1 MSLKSKVS
9 SLKPSARKRPQSP
22 PSAQIANPLPFV
34 YLNVAM
40 TADGKIT
47 TANRAVQSFGSRRDQ
62 LHMLELRASA
72 DAVMSGARTVDL
84 HPVTLGP
91 GSAKYRRQRVKRG
104 LAEYNLRIVVSGSG
118 SVDPKAELFKRRF
131 SPIIVLTTRR
141 TSERRLRALR
151 NVADAVKVC
160 GDQEIDFRQALQW
173 LRKEWNVRR
182 LLCEGGGEV
191 NDGLFRAG
199 LVDEVHLTICPTVF
213 GGRGAPTL
221 SDGLGARH
229 LADAVQLEIKSLHRH
244 GDEMFVLFGRRDA
257 ARGKQPRSRRRGPAA
272 RASRRGGSGK

>member
-1 MSLKSKVS
+1 M
-9 SLKPSARKRPQSP
+9 AKRP
-22 PSAQIANPLPFV
+22 PLPFV

-47 TANRAVQSFGSRRDQ
+47 TANRAVMSFGSRRDQ
-62 LHMLELRASA
+62 EHMLELRSTA

-84 HPVTLGP
+84 NPVTMGP
-91 GSAKYRRQRVKRG
+91 GSAKYRQQRVRQG
-104 LAEYNLRIVVSGSG
+104 LTEYNLRVVVSGSG
-118 SVDPKAELFKRRF
+118 SVNPKAELFQRKF

-141 TSERRLRALR
+141 ASARRLRALR
-151 NVADAVKVC
+151 RVADAVLVC
-160 GDQEIDFRQALQW
+160 GEQEVDFRQALAW
-173 LRKEWNVRR
+173 LRQEWKVKR

-199 LVDEVHLTICPTVF
+199 LVDEVHVTLCPRIF

-229 LADAVQLEIKSLHRH
+229 LDRATPLEIKSLRQH
-244 GDEMFVLFGRRDA
+244 GDEMFVVYGRKRTA
-257 ARGKQPRSRRRGPAA
+257 
-272 RASRRGGSGK
+272 